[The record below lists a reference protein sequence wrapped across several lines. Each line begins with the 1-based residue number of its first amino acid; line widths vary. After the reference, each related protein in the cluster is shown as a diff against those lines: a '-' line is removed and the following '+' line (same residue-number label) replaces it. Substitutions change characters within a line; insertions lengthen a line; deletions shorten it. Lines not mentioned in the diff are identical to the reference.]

1 MKSNP
6 LALSML
12 LSAYHSL
19 VLSTAG
25 LSPWYSF
32 KRYFTNHPIS
42 LRAHF
47 PSKTLP
53 FQVEAHLKPPP
64 RQASNER
71 GRCKMLH
78 LHVLARRCPPPTNL
92 EAPRALGIQW
102 HWDSLFLI
110 NPNSTATNLRK
121 WRQKYKDVLKPPAKV
136 KILKTL
142 VSSFKL
148 PFTTLYMTKNFVKH
162 ILYEMALWPSTVQ
175 IHLDWR
181 ILPKQR
187 QKLIK
192 FGPRDGFTSNAKNLA
207 TLFIGQHLQ
216 CRLLLAGG
224 EIRDFSQ
231 ACGGRIVFEP
241 NRAWRCFCY
250 PEMSQVCKLS
260 NLVWGGKGTPP

>member
-1 MKSNP
+1 MALGFVVFDKSQFN
-6 LALSML
+6 S
-12 LSAYHSL
+12 
-19 VLSTAG
+19 
-25 LSPWYSF
+25 
-32 KRYFTNHPIS
+32 N
-42 LRAHF
+42 
-47 PSKTLP
+47 
-53 FQVEAHLKPPP
+53 KPP
-64 RQASNER
+64 
-71 GRCKMLH
+71 KMK
-78 LHVLARRCPPPTNL
+78 A
-92 EAPRALGIQW
+92 
-102 HWDSLFLI
+102 
-110 NPNSTATNLRK
+110 
-121 WRQKYKDVLKPPAKV
+121 KYKDVLKPPAKV

-260 NLVWGGKGTPP
+260 NLVWGGRVHLPKTNCYSKSPWNIGQKRSKRKPDHLPSTNFQGQAEKASGRVVAWDVFFTLYIDVASQEIGQKIFASCWKFVQGNL